1 MNELW
6 SPMRDDPRLQKV
18 FRDLSSNKMR
28 SALVVLSI
36 ALGVFAVASMS
47 IAQVVL
53 SRNMQNS
60 YMAINPPSARLET
73 DLFQE
78 DILRAV
84 RNLPMV
90 GEADARYRLT
100 TRVLVGTD
108 TWLPLTLYA
117 IDDYDD
123 IRINRIAPISGA
135 WPPPRH
141 EVLLER
147 ATLDYLETQ
156 MGAALLVETPGDKQ
170 RWMPVAGLVED
181 TAQVAPFLMGEGYGY
196 ITMDTLEWLGE
207 QRGFNQVYI
216 IAAENPYS
224 RESALDVAAAVRD
237 QRIEGNGLKVYSAL
251 VAQPGQHP
259 LNDLLQTLV
268 LMLSLFGWLSLLLS
282 GFLVINTIG
291 ALLTQQTRQIG
302 IMKALGAGRNQVLLI
317 YLLLVLLFGTIA
329 TLIALP
335 LSALGAYGFCWL
347 ILNLF
352 NFRLQEFTVPVHL
365 VLLMGLVGVGTPLL
379 TAFYPVLA
387 GTRITVREA
396 ISSNGQ
402 QGKGFG
408 LRGIDR
414 LIQQI
419 TLLPYPL
426 LLSLRNTVRRK
437 GRLLLTLTTLSLGG
451 AMFVSVFSVYDS
463 LFSTLDDITRYWQYD
478 IEVNIQ
484 QPYRIER
491 MEGGILVLPGVAAV
505 ESWSVKD
512 AFRLRPDGSENENI
526 RIIAPATGSTFIE
539 PVVLDG
545 RWLLPEDENAIV
557 INSDILREE
566 PDIQVGDQM
575 TLKIDSQE
583 ITWQVVGIITGQ
595 LNGSIAYVNHAYLS
609 RATHDSGYANRLVL
623 QTEQHDAAAL
633 EAMRALLE
641 AHFRR
646 NGTFV
651 SSIETSTE
659 KRFQLEALFNI
670 ATSASFMMALII
682 ALVGGIGLTGTMSLN
697 VMERTRE
704 FGIMRSVGA
713 LSHDIVQIVLVE
725 GICIGLVSSVA
736 GIGGAYPLGNMISA
750 LVGAA
755 FLNAPLRYTFG
766 TNGALIWLVVAIML
780 AALASFL
787 PAWRA
792 ARFSVREVLAYE

>member
-1 MNELW
+1 MI
-6 SPMRDDPRLQKV
+6 DDPRVQKV
-18 FRDLSSNKMR
+18 LRDLGSNKMR
-28 SALVVLSI
+28 TALVVLSI

-47 IAQVVL
+47 ISQVVL
-53 SRNMQNS
+53 SRNIYDS
-60 YMAINPPSARLET
+60 YMAVNPPSARLDT

-78 DILRAV
+78 DVLRAV
-84 RNLPMV
+84 RNMPIV

-100 TRVLVGTD
+100 ARVLVGTD
-108 TWLPLTLYA
+108 EWRSLTLYA
-117 IDDYDD
+117 IDDYED
-123 IRINRIAPISGA
+123 IRINKIIPISGE
-135 WPPPRH
+135 WPPSRH
-141 EVLLER
+141 GVLLER
-147 ATLDYLETQ
+147 ATLDYL
-156 MGAALLVETPGDKQ
+156 GAQVDAPILVKTPSDKQ
-170 RWMPVAGLVED
+170 RQMPVAGLVED
-181 TAQVAPFLMGEGYGY
+181 TAQVAPFLMGQGYGY

-207 QRGFNQVYI
+207 QRGFNEVYI
-216 IAAENPYS
+216 IAADKPYD
-224 RESALDVAAAVRD
+224 RESALEVAAAVRD
-237 QRIEGNGLKVYSAL
+237 QRIEGNGLTVYSAT

-268 LMLSLFGWLSLLLS
+268 VMLSLFGWLSLLLS
-282 GFLVINTIG
+282 GFLVVNTVG

-302 IMKALGAGRNQVLLI
+302 IMKALGAGRDQVLLI
-317 YLLLVLLFGTIA
+317 YLMLVLVFGSIA

-335 LSALGAYGFCWL
+335 LSALGAYGFCAL

-352 NFRLQEFTVPVHL
+352 NFHLQAFIVPVEL
-365 VLLMGLVGVGTPLL
+365 VLFMGFVGVGTPLL

-396 ISSNGQ
+396 ISSQGQ
-402 QGKGFG
+402 PGKSSVFH
-408 LRGIDR
+408 GIDR

-419 TLLPYPL
+419 TVLPYPL

-437 GRLLLTLTTLSLGG
+437 GRLLLTLVTLSLGG

-478 IEVNIQ
+478 IEVDFH
-484 QPYRIER
+484 QPYLIER
-491 MEGGILVLPGVAAV
+491 TEDDILGLPGVAAV

-512 AFRLRPDGSENENI
+512 AFRLRSDGSENEDI
-526 RIIAPATGSTFIE
+526 RIIAPATGSDFIE
-539 PVVLDG
+539 PVVLSG

-566 PDIQVGDQM
+566 TDIRVGDVL

-583 ITWQVVGIITGQ
+583 IAWKVVGIITSQ
-595 LNGSIAYVNHAYLS
+595 LNGSIAYVNHDYLA
-609 RATHDSGYANRLVL
+609 RATRDTSHANRLVL
-623 QTEQHDAAAL
+623 QMEQHDAASL
-633 EAMRALLE
+633 EAMRATLE
-641 AHFRR
+641 AYFRR
-646 NGTFV
+646 TGTFV
-651 SSIETSTE
+651 SSIETNTE

-670 ATSASFMMALII
+670 ATSASFIMALII

-713 LSHDIVQIVLVE
+713 LTYDILQIVIVE
-725 GICIGLVSSVA
+725 GIFIGVMSSTA
-736 GIGGAYPLGNMISA
+736 GILGAYPLGKVISE

-766 TNGALIWLVVAIML
+766 TSGALIWFVVAIIL

-792 ARFSVREVLAYE
+792 AQFSVREVLAYE